1 MCPVH
6 IIKKGTWF
14 FPVPGK
20 EVLVICPM
28 KKPEKMMKCKKRI
41 KPVILRI
48 STITGPNKVF
58 ALEAYKLV

>member
-6 IIKKGTWF
+6 ISKKGTWF

-20 EVLVICPM
+20 EVLGIYLM
-28 KKPEKMMKCKKRI
+28 KKPEKMMKLLKRI
-41 KPVILRI
+41 MPVILRI

-58 ALEAYKLV
+58 ALEACKLV

>member
-1 MCPVH
+1 MS
-6 IIKKGTWF
+6 KKWTWF

-20 EVLVICPM
+20 VVLGFCPM
-28 KKPEKMMKCKKRI
+28 KKPEKMMNRMKRI

-58 ALEAYKLV
+58 ALEACKLV